1 MFWLCS
7 YFLLYV
13 RKQSIIIVCSYSL
26 GVSSFFDSL
35 SHSLRENIA
44 HVATAAAAVA
54 SDAPEPVFD
63 RMQVVNSTYQRER
76 ERE

>member
-1 MFWLCS
+1 MCGNN
-7 YFLLYV
+7 
-13 RKQSIIIVCSYSL
+13 QSFVLNLL

-44 HVATAAAAVA
+44 HVATAAGAVV

-63 RMQVVNSTYQRER
+63 RMQVVSSTYQRDNKDKY
-76 ERE
+76 